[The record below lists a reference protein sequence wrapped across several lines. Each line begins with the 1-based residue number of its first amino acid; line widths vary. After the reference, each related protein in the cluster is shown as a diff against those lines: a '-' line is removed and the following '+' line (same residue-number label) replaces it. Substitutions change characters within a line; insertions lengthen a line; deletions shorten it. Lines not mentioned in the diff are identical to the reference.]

1 MLLLVHEQ
9 HKKPKGIKRS
19 DTMYYLYLNLRDIGE
34 VTQQFE
40 TYESAYA
47 HYQELLERNPDAIL
61 SWDILTYT

>member
-1 MLLLVHEQ
+1 
-9 HKKPKGIKRS
+9 
-19 DTMYYLYLNLRDIGE
+19 MYYLYLNLRDIGE